1 MSSNTTNAD
10 HVTVVYSWTAHPGK
24 LDELTAIYA
33 EVTAQME
40 ANEPGAHEVQ
50 VHVSEAEGRL
60 YIRDEFA
67 DAGAVG
73 FHLSTTAAGHFQS
86 LLAVATPGTFYFL
99 GNIPEEMKAATAE
112 MGLPA
117 EFATSVTGFQR

>member
-1 MSSNTTNAD
+1 MNSN

-24 LDELTAIYA
+24 LEELTAIYA

-40 ANEPGAHEVQ
+40 ANEPGAEEVQ

-60 YIRDEFA
+60 YVRDEFA
-67 DAGAVG
+67 DASAVG
-73 FHLSTTAAGHFQS
+73 FHLGTTAAAHFQD
-86 LLAVATPGTFYFL
+86 LLAIATPGTFYFL
-99 GNIPEEMKAATAE
+99 GEIPDEMKAATAE

-117 EFATSVTGFQR
+117 EFATRVAGFQR

>member
-1 MSSNTTNAD
+1 MNNN

-24 LDELTAIYA
+24 LDELTAIYT

-40 ANEPGAHEVQ
+40 ANEPGAEEVQ

-67 DAGAVG
+67 DANAVG
-73 FHLSTTAAGHFQS
+73 FHLGTTAAAHFQS
-86 LLAVATPGTFYFL
+86 LLAIATPGTFYFL
-99 GNIPEEMKAATAE
+99 GDIPEEMKTATAE

-117 EFATSVTGFQR
+117 EFATSAAGFKR

>member
-1 MSSNTTNAD
+1 MDNH
-10 HVTVVYSWTAHPGK
+10 HVTVVYSWTAHPDK

-40 ANEPGAHEVQ
+40 ANEPGAEEVQ
-50 VHVSEAEGRL
+50 VHVSESENRI
-60 YIRDEFA
+60 YVRDEFV

-73 FHLSTTAAGHFQS
+73 FHLGTTAAAHFES
-86 LLAVATPGTFYFL
+86 LLAIATPGTFYFL
-99 GNIPEEMKAATAE
+99 GEIPDEMKAAAAE

-117 EFATSVTGFQR
+117 EYGTHAAGFAR

>member
-1 MSSNTTNAD
+1 MNSN

-24 LDELTAIYA
+24 LEELTNIYA

-40 ANEPGAHEVQ
+40 ANEPGAEEVQ

-60 YIRDEFA
+60 YVRDEFTDA
-67 DAGAVG
+67 DAVG
-73 FHLSTTAAGHFQS
+73 FHLGTTAAAHFQD
-86 LLAVATPGTFYFL
+86 LLAVATPGTFTFL
-99 GNIPEEMKAATAE
+99 GEIPDEMKAATAE

-117 EFATSVTGFQR
+117 EFATAVAGFQR

>member
-1 MSSNTTNAD
+1 MNSN
-10 HVTVVYSWTAHPGK
+10 HVTVNYSWTAHPGK

-40 ANEPGAHEVQ
+40 ANEPGAEEVQ
-50 VHVSEAEGRL
+50 VHVSKAEGRI
-60 YIRDEFA
+60 YVRDEFV
-67 DAGAVG
+67 DAEAVG
-73 FHLSTTAAGHFQS
+73 FHLGTTAASHFES

-99 GNIPEEMKAATAE
+99 GEIPEEMKAATAQ

-117 EFATSVTGFQR
+117 EYGSRMAGFAR

>member
-1 MSSNTTNAD
+1 MNSS

-24 LDELTAIYA
+24 LEELTAIYA

-40 ANEPGAHEVQ
+40 ANEPGAEEVQ

-60 YIRDEFA
+60 YVRDEFA
-67 DAGAVG
+67 DANAVG
-73 FHLSTTAAGHFQS
+73 FHLGTTAAAHFQN
-86 LLAVATPGTFYFL
+86 LLAIAAPGTFYFL
-99 GNIPEEMKAATAE
+99 GEIPDEMKASTAE

-117 EFATSVTGFQR
+117 EFATNVAGFQR

>member
-1 MSSNTTNAD
+1 MDTN
-10 HVTVVYSWTAHPGK
+10 HVTVVYSWTARPGK
-24 LDELTAIYA
+24 LADLKAIYA

-40 ANEPGAHEVQ
+40 ANEPGAREVQ
-50 VHVSEAEGRL
+50 VHVSEEEDRL
-60 YIRDEFA
+60 YVRDEFA

-73 FHLSTTAAGHFQS
+73 FHLGTTAAGHFQN

-99 GNIPEEMKAATAE
+99 GEIPEEMKAAAAE

-117 EFATSVTGFQR
+117 EYGTHMAGFAR